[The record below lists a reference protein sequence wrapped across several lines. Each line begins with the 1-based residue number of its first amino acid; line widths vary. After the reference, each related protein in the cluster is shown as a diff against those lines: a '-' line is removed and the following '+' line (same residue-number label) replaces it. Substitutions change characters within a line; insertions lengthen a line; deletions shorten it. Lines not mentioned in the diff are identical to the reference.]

1 MSSQKYAASIRQ
13 YTCSRENGSREKT
26 QRIEPIFSN
35 QIQFDSKIYRYHI
48 LSFTCTF
55 RTTVWISR
63 SHSTALCILIYCS
76 RVALRYDGLSFSRA
90 LHMCVLS
97 TIHLP
102 LVLLFE
108 SMLNERWFF
117 RLAWNPRLQD
127 YWHSLSAINFDIYL
141 CKIFFI
147 SQWHRIHIA
156 ACIKR

>member
-117 RLAWNPRLQD
+117 SVSLESTTTKLLTFTVRNKF
-127 YWHSLSAINFDIYL
+127 WH
-141 CKIFFI
+141 IFVQNIFHQ
-147 SQWHRIHIA
+147 SMT
-156 ACIKR
+156 

>member
-117 RLAWNPRLQD
+117 SVSLESTTTRLLTFTVRNKF
-127 YWHSLSAINFDIYL
+127 WH
-141 CKIFFI
+141 IFVQNIFHQ
-147 SQWHRIHIA
+147 SMT
-156 ACIKR
+156 